1 MEQERGRKDSS
12 WRRAVRHGTP
22 ALLRAC
28 VFTRSQKRNEEGKS
42 ASTMEKLGGTDEML
56 GARAAVN
63 ESTISSLALNAEED
77 FEVCNAAANTSVLG
91 GQR

>member
-1 MEQERGRKDSS
+1 
-12 WRRAVRHGTP
+12 
-22 ALLRAC
+22 
-28 VFTRSQKRNEEGKS
+28 
-42 ASTMEKLGGTDEML
+42 MEKLGGADEML